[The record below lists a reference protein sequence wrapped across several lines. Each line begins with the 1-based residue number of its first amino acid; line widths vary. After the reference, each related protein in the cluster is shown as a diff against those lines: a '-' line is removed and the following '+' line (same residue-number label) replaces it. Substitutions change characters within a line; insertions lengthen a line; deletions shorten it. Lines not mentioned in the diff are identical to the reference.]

1 MNISRLHL
9 PIRFINGPG
18 SLALLGKEVAKIG
31 RTALLVTY
39 TETMRSL
46 GVLDK
51 VIQDLETN
59 AVQTVI
65 FDKVEPNPRATTID
79 EGARIARENN
89 VQVVIGL
96 GGGSAMDAAKCI
108 ALASSGTDSIW
119 AHYEGK
125 AISKGKVPALVL
137 VPTLAASG
145 SESNSTAVFTNWE
158 THEKVLLVKAPLF
171 AKVAIIDPALTL
183 TLPAKITAQGGFDI
197 FCHCVETYVT
207 ADEPNLINDSL
218 REACMRTV
226 VESLPA
232 VLDKLDDLEHRYRL
246 SWASTIAGSQLNW
259 LGGGGGIM
267 TLHGMEHPLSG
278 EYDLAHA
285 DGLAALLIEWMRFTL
300 PVRQDRFKSLGE
312 KVFGEA
318 DGIAATEKWLQKI
331 GMRIRLRD
339 LGVKESDFDKLVDNV
354 AKTGFWVQLHPIPLD
369 NQALKAIFQK
379 SF

>member
-1 MNISRLHL
+1 MNISRLYL

-18 SLALLGKEVAKIG
+18 SLSLLGKEVAKIG
-31 RTALLVTY
+31 KTALLVTY

-51 VIQDLETN
+51 VLKDLETN
-59 AVQTVI
+59 AVQTII
-65 FDKVEPNPRATTID
+65 FDKVEPNPRISIID

-125 AISKGKVPALVL
+125 ANSKGKVPAIVL

-171 AKVAIIDPALTL
+171 PRVAIIDPALTL
-183 TLPAKITAQGGFDI
+183 TLPARITAQGGFDI
-197 FCHCVETYVT
+197 FCHLVETYVT

-226 VESLPA
+226 VESLPI
-232 VLDKLDDLEHRYRL
+232 VLDKPDDLEHRYRL

-278 EYDLAHA
+278 EYDLVHA
-285 DGLAALLIEWMRFTL
+285 DGLAALLIEWMKFTQ
-300 PVRQDRFKSLGE
+300 PVRQDRFKLLGD
-312 KVFGEA
+312 KVFGEP

-354 AKTGFWVQLHPIPLD
+354 AKTGYWVQLHPIPLD
-369 NQALKAIFQK
+369 NRALKAIFQK